1 MDGLYELKEMLCKEL
16 EEYGK
21 KGELTA
27 GSLEIVDKL
36 AHAVKNLGKIIEMF
50 EEDDEMGYS
59 ERGGSYRG
67 GGSYARAGGQGGGQ
81 GGGRGG
87 RSSNRGGSYASPGR
101 GRGSNARRDSM
112 GRYSSEGGYSRQG
125 GYSMDGGKE
134 EMIMQLEEL
143 KQDAP
148 SQKIMQRIDD
158 LISEL
163 ERD

>member
-36 AHAVKNLGKIIEMF
+36 AHAVKNLGKIIEMV

-59 ERGGSYRG
+59 ERGGSYR
-67 GGSYARAGGQGGGQ
+67 GSYARAGGQGGGQ

-87 RSSNRGGSYASPGR
+87 RSNRGGSYASPGR

-112 GRYSSEGGYSRQG
+112 GRYSSDGGYSRQG

-134 EMIMQLEEL
+134 EMIMQLEDL